1 MKTKIAF
8 SLFIICFFGFSQKKE
23 HIPRLGM
30 IAPLEQDS
38 LLYASG
44 FHMLGESV
52 SRMLSPS
59 LTDEQFALNIE
70 RIKKARCK
78 VALCNIFF
86 PGSRIKI
93 AGPEV
98 NEQQVLIYADSIL
111 SRAQK
116 AGVPWIVLGS
126 GGARRIPDG
135 YDQKKAMEDFIVLC
149 RKLAITAEKYKIM
162 IVLESLETV
171 ETNFLITLKSAAEIV
186 RGVNHPNFKLNVDI
200 FHMLRESESPQSI
213 IDARDVIVY
222 CEIAEKET
230 RSLPGVK
237 GDDFKPYLRAL
248 RKANYK
254 GDIFIEGNTKN
265 PQTEIPQAFIYLNRQ
280 VEEVYAE
287 K

>member
-1 MKTKIAF
+1 MKNKILIAVLTICLF
-8 SLFIICFFGFSQKKE
+8 SFNQKKE
-23 HIPRLGM
+23 HVPRLGM
-30 IAPLEQDS
+30 IASLDQDS

-52 SRMLSPS
+52 GRMLSPS
-59 LTDEQFALNIE
+59 LTEEQFAQNIE

-86 PGSRIKI
+86 PGKMKI

-98 NEQQVLIYADSIL
+98 DEQQVLTYAEAVL

-126 GGARRIPDG
+126 GGSRRLPDG
-135 YDQKKAMEDFIVLC
+135 YDQKKATDDFVLLC
-149 RKLAITAEKYKIM
+149 RKLAITAEKYKVM

-171 ETNFLITLKSAAEIV
+171 ETNFLLTLTSAAEVV
-186 RGVNHPNFKLNVDI
+186 RAVNHPNFKLNADI

-213 IDARDVIVY
+213 IDARDVLVY
-222 CEIAEKET
+222 CEIAEKEK
-230 RSLPGVK
+230 RSLPGVQ

-248 RKANYK
+248 KKANYK

-265 PQTEIPQAFIYLNRQ
+265 PNTEIPQSFIYIKKQ
-280 VEEVYAE
+280 VDEVYAE

>member
-1 MKTKIAF
+1 MNIRIIFALLTICLF
-8 SLFIICFFGFSQKKE
+8 SFNQKKE
-23 HIPRLGM
+23 HVPRLGM
-30 IAPLEQDS
+30 IASLDQDS

-52 SRMLSPS
+52 GRMLSPS
-59 LTDEQFALNIE
+59 LTEEQFAQNIE

-86 PGSRIKI
+86 PGKMKI

-98 NEQQVLIYADSIL
+98 DEQQVLTYAEAVL

-126 GGARRIPDG
+126 GGSRRLPDG
-135 YDQKKAMEDFIVLC
+135 YDQKKATDDFVLLC
-149 RKLAITAEKYKIM
+149 RKLAITAEKYKVM

-171 ETNFLITLKSAAEIV
+171 ETNFLLTLTSAAGVV
-186 RGVNHPNFKLNVDI
+186 RAVNHPNFKLNADI

-213 IDARDVIVY
+213 IDARDVLVY
-222 CEIAEKET
+222 CEIAEKEK
-230 RSLPGVK
+230 RSLPGVQ

-265 PQTEIPQAFIYLNRQ
+265 PNTEIPQSFIYLQKQ
-280 VEEVYAE
+280 VDEVYAE

>member
-1 MKTKIAF
+1 MKNKILIAVLTICLF
-8 SLFIICFFGFSQKKE
+8 SFNQKKE
-23 HIPRLGM
+23 HVPRLGM
-30 IAPLEQDS
+30 IASLDQDS

-52 SRMLSPS
+52 GRMLSPS
-59 LTDEQFALNIE
+59 LTEEQFAQNIE

-86 PGSRIKI
+86 PGKMKI

-98 NEQQVLIYADSIL
+98 DEQQVLTYAEAVL

-126 GGARRIPDG
+126 GGSRRLPDG
-135 YDQKKAMEDFIVLC
+135 YDQKKATDDFVLLC
-149 RKLAITAEKYKIM
+149 RKLAITAEKYKVM

-171 ETNFLITLKSAAEIV
+171 ETNFLLTLTSAAEVV
-186 RGVNHPNFKLNVDI
+186 RAVNHPNFKLNADI

-213 IDARDVIVY
+213 IDARDVLVY
-222 CEIAEKET
+222 CEIAEKEK
-230 RSLPGVK
+230 RSLPGVQ

-248 RKANYK
+248 KKANYK

-265 PQTEIPQAFIYLNRQ
+265 PNTEIPQSFIYLKKQ
-280 VEEVYAE
+280 VDEVYAE